1 MVIIRNIKF
10 LFLILII
17 GCYSF
22 TGGSVPEYLK
32 TINIEAVE
40 DVSGFG
46 DPTYRDLLND
56 LLITDFEDDGTFR
69 IVQRNSDARLVST
82 IKSIREEPVAV
93 SQGELESERK
103 ITIVIEVEYTD
114 LVMKKTIWTKN
125 FTNFGIFD
133 ISNAQAGRQDALNT
147 AIEQA
152 SIDILFAVVS
162 GW

>member
-1 MVIIRNIKF
+1 MVIIRKIKF
-10 LFLILII
+10 LFLILIF

-46 DPTYRDLLND
+46 DPSYRNLLND
-56 LLITDFEDDGTFR
+56 LLISDFEDDGTFR
-69 IVQRNSDARLVST
+69 IVQRNSDARLQST

-103 ITIVIEVEYTD
+103 ITIVI
-114 LVMKKTIWTKN
+114 
-125 FTNFGIFD
+125 
-133 ISNAQAGRQDALNT
+133 
-147 AIEQA
+147 
-152 SIDILFAVVS
+152 
-162 GW
+162 